1 MGACICPGCGQV
13 AEPADLVGVE
23 IQGVYDGVLVWQH
36 VGCGHRWPRFASGR
50 LHDLAVD
57 WLAVQS

>member
-13 AEPADLVGVE
+13 AEPADLAGVE
-23 IQGVYDGVLVWQH
+23 VQGVYDGVLVWQH
-36 VGCGHRWPRFASGR
+36 VGCGHQWPRFASGR

-57 WLAVQS
+57 WLAVKS